1 MERHEDAAKTAER
14 VEEDSALDRVRA
26 KRRTRRRKRAIR
38 RSMPA
43 IVLCVLLVMAYFV
56 GYWYFKG
63 HYYPGTVV
71 GSVDASLMQK
81 DDLARAIDDVVDGY
95 AIAVSGEG
103 LELSLTADQAGVN
116 ASGAQMAQDA
126 LSHMRP
132 SRWPLEAFAPHEN
145 DLAALPHDEER
156 IAKAVAESVAKHNE
170 GGKAPVNATMKFN
183 GESALFEVV
192 PEVPGTLL
200 DEQRVG
206 DAVSDAVG
214 KGQEQAALDESV
226 LVQPQITASDSK
238 TQDAVKRANEAL
250 DRAIPLQYEGVTLLT
265 PKHADMVDWLG
276 VNDDLTIKVRKG
288 LFALWVDQT
297 GIWSSVDHND
307 QQNDY
312 VLDGRA
318 LAGLFEQA
326 LNSGTTDPVAIPTT
340 SVAKYS
346 DLEAGSPEP
355 AWDASLG
362 RYLDVDIPHQMARLY
377 SAKGDVL
384 WESKVTTGN
393 VARGDA
399 TPPGTFA
406 IFDKKTDFVLL
417 GDDKDGDGEYD
428 YNFHV
433 DYWMPFN
440 EGIGLHD
447 ASWRSEYGG
456 DHYLEEGS
464 GGCVNLPKP
473 AAAALFSMIHLGD
486 TVVVRG

>member
-1 MERHEDAAKTAER
+1 MERHENDAKTEAR

-26 KRRTRRRKRAIR
+26 KRRTRKRKKAIR
-38 RSMPA
+38 RAAPVVA
-43 IVLCVLLVMAYFV
+43 LCVLLAVAYAV

-63 HYYPGTVV
+63 HYYPGTIV
-71 GSVDASLMQK
+71 GSVDASLMQR
-81 DDLARAIDDVVDGY
+81 DELAHAIDEVVDGY
-95 AIAVSGEG
+95 AIAVQGDG
-103 LELSLTADQAGVN
+103 LELSLNAEQVGVN

-132 SRWPLEAFAPHEN
+132 SRWPLEIFSSREN
-145 DLAALPHDEER
+145 ALAELPHDQEL
-156 IAKAVAESVAKHNE
+156 IAQAVAEPVTKHNE
-170 GGKAPVNATMKFN
+170 GAKAPTNASMKFN
-183 GESALFEVV
+183 EQTALFEVV
-192 PEVPGTLL
+192 DEVPGTLL
-200 DEQRVG
+200 DQKLVG
-206 DAVSDAVG
+206 DAVCAAVG
-214 KGQEQAALDESV
+214 EGREQVALDEAV
-226 LVQPQITASDSK
+226 LVQPQIKAADAK
-238 TQDAVKRANEAL
+238 TQDAVRRANEAL
-250 DRAIPLQYEGVTLLT
+250 DRAIPLQYEGTTIVTPT
-265 PKHADMVDWLG
+265 HADMVDWLG
-276 VNDDLTIKVRKG
+276 ANDDLSIKVRKG
-288 LFALWVDQT
+288 LFAVWADQA
-297 GIWSSVDHND
+297 GIWESVDHND
-307 QQNDY
+307 DQNDY

-326 LNSGTTDPVAIPTT
+326 LNSGTTDPVSIPTVT
-340 SVAKYS
+340 VAKYS
-346 DLEAGSPEP
+346 DLEPGSPAP
-355 AWDASLG
+355 SWDSSLG

-377 SAKGDVL
+377 SATGDVI

-399 TPPGTFA
+399 TPPGTFN

-464 GGCVNLPKP
+464 GGCVNLPK
-473 AAAALFSMIHLGD
+473 AAATALFSMIHIGD